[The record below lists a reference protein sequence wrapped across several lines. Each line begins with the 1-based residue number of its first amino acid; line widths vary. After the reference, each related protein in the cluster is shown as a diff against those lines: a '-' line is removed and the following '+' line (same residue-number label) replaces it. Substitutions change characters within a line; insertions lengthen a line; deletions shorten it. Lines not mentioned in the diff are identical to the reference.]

1 MRWRWGFCALGC
13 LLDCA
18 LAGVQ
23 VVALLSAG
31 GTPENEG
38 KITIRFS

>member
-1 MRWRWGFCALGC
+1 MRWCRGFCALGC

-31 GTPENEG
+31 GAPENEG